1 MNTYIGTH
9 ADMQKVYGQDMV
21 DEISNNL
28 SLPSWWIESVLV
40 EYFDCRRY
48 ALDGEVVVGA
58 DDLDVKYT
66 VYNGKKLLRKKIFN
80 FLEHEIEADDIV
92 RLG

>member
-1 MNTYIGTH
+1 
-9 ADMQKVYGQDMV
+9 
-21 DEISNNL
+21 
-28 SLPSWWIESVLV
+28 
-40 EYFDCRRY
+40 
-48 ALDGEVVVGA
+48 VVGA